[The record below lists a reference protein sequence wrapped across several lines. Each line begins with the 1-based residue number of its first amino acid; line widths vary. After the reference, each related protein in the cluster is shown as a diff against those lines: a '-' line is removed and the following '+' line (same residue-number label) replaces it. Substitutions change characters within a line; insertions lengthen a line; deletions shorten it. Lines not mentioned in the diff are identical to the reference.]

1 MRSPKFPGIILT
13 ALLITL
19 PSPSLALSLIT
30 NRTALDESARVDWG
44 SLATTPPFTFL
55 PNSFLV
61 TSELIFS

>member
-1 MRSPKFPGIILT
+1 
-13 ALLITL
+13 
-19 PSPSLALSLIT
+19 LIT